1 MFSQHNLA
9 DQKMSEDERATTK
22 ARHVTMRRVQ
32 DYLYAAH
39 ATLGAACTTIDT
51 IDVLHHPGSRLGSLN
66 YMTPGHNIGW
76 VQGSTIMLGLEEM
89 RQHSRR
95 GRLRIIEAL
104 FPPFFSTIMDKVDM
118 LPEWKAPL
126 WIYLRDGLGDQP
138 SVPVDL
144 PALPEGMLMSRVTD
158 ALSTETWRRIWH
170 SPQYGVMA
178 SPVEALN
185 MDSEH
190 NRQQDILL
198 YDDGVAVAAARI
210 GVQNDVG
217 HIVAMA
223 LMRSAATKTLRQ
235 TLYAAALDLALD
247 QGCSLVFSVGGGRV
261 EGQRRETLG
270 FLDFGSMICYAASP
284 ANEDA
289 NDDDMGQPLLAV
301 R

>member
-1 MFSQHNLA
+1 MISRHNLA
-9 DQKMSEDERATTK
+9 DQTMPEDERATKK

-39 ATLGAACTTIDT
+39 ATLGAACTTVDT
-51 IDVLHHPGSRLGSLN
+51 IDVLHHPGSHLGSLN
-66 YMTPGHNIGW
+66 YMTPGRNIGW
-76 VQGSTIMLGLEEM
+76 VQGSTVMLGLETM

-104 FPPFFSTIMDKVDM
+104 FPPFFSTIMDNVDM

-144 PALPEGMLMSRVTD
+144 PPLPEGMLMSRVTD
-158 ALSTETWRRIWH
+158 TQSTETWRTMWH
-170 SPQYGVMA
+170 NPQYEVVA

-185 MDSEH
+185 MDGEQ
-190 NRQQDILL
+190 NGQQDILL
-198 YDDGVAVAAARI
+198 SHDGLAVAAVRI
-210 GVQNDVG
+210 GVQQDVG
-217 HIVAMA
+217 HIVALA
-223 LMRSAATKTLRQ
+223 LMRSAANENLRQ
-235 TLYAAALDLALD
+235 TLYAAALDMALD
-247 QGCSLVFSVGGGRV
+247 QGCSLVFSVGGGKA
-261 EGQRRETLG
+261 ESQRRETLG